1 MIKLKII
8 LMKCYIKNLSG
19 LLFVLTLLVGC
30 SGDNEQLHI
39 VTFNIRY
46 DNPNDGIN
54 QWGKRIPLVE
64 SYFSDEEPDI
74 IGMQEVLYEQLI
86 DLQNILPGYSYVG
99 TGRIDGEKGGEHT
112 PIFFNEGKFNLVD
125 QGQFWLSESPDIPSM
140 GWDAVNH
147 HRIVTWAE
155 LELRNSGKYLFFF
168 NTHFDNVGVEA
179 RQRSADLMS
188 EKISEIAGDSP
199 IIVTGDF
206 NIRRNHPTV
215 GSALYYNLIGTFK
228 DNNSLL
234 NAEYI
239 SKTPVTTGGNT
250 STGFRPN
257 WKEAEPGYAID
268 YIFVNDYFNVESYRV
283 DRVLDGEIFISDHW
297 PVVSVVSLSK

>member
-1 MIKLKII
+1 
-8 LMKCYIKNLSG
+8 MKCCIKNLTG
-19 LLFVLTLLVGC
+19 LLIVLILLCGC

-54 QWGKRIPLVE
+54 QWGNRIPLVE
-64 SYFSDEEPDI
+64 SYFSDEQPDI

-86 DLQNILPGYSYVG
+86 DLQQILPGYGYVG

-112 PIFFNEGKFNLVD
+112 PVFYNEARFNLID
-125 QGQFWLSESPDIPSM
+125 HGQFWLSESPDIPSM

-147 HRIVTWAE
+147 HRIVTWVK
-155 LELRNSGKYLFFF
+155 LELRNSDKSFYCF
-168 NTHFDNVGVEA
+168 NTHFDNVGVVA
-179 RQRSADLMS
+179 RQRSAELMS

-199 IIVTGDF
+199 VIVTGDF
-206 NIRRNHPTV
+206 NIRRNHPSV
-215 GSALYYNLIGTFK
+215 GNALYYNLIGTFK
-228 DNNSLL
+228 ENNSLL

-239 SKTPVTTGGNT
+239 SNTPVTTGGLT

-268 YIFVNDYFNVESYRV
+268 YIFVNGFFNVESYRV
-283 DRVLDGEIFISDHW
+283 DRIMDGEIFISDHW
-297 PVVSVVSLSK
+297 PVVSVVSFSR